1 MLLRKRL
8 GTVLLIVFSSN
19 YFPSL
24 GNTQNSKSIKWS
36 HSQIHRVAKREL
48 VLQGSPLNSTLG
60 NQTLLKNETQ
70 NNESNYESFIQ
81 LGNQST
87 LITSVNDTAMPINDS
102 QIIGSIFK
110 PYYNH
115 FNGHDSNITL
125 NIESPN
131 KNIHHIVGITIPNAS
146 LSANTTNM
154 NNTSL
159 QILLMDELGQNETVH
174 LQPDLAFKSNSTIG
188 STNNDTNIGNDT
200 SLEFEHVDQNKT
212 LKAYL
217 IKQNVTSKENVSVS
231 PGSNFSSIKTV
242 TTTSNN
248 LQNTSIETTEVNHD
262 EKINP
267 QLNSSF
273 LGSTTVLLVRPAR
286 YTRSHQD
293 KLKDFKHVKVHR
305 KRKSAKIKLQRQ
317 SSTTPKRTAPRR
329 AQRKVSSKKY
339 KKFVTTRMI
348 ETKTFSKSASTKGSK
363 EASDF
368 KNLENDE
375 MGKDMEEPQ
384 RASQDTLTTPTLGR
398 TFHLKKVDF
407 YKEKNKSTH
416 EESVF
421 TSMSAMSKYSSTDSG
436 HGKMYFALNISDGN
450 ESKNEESSTTSFLGV
465 QTSSKTMHI
474 DLQKNVNSMLKR
486 NQNYKY
492 PKVIRVPQYL
502 APSLFE
508 IMTNE
513 DVKIIKREEQFLLS
527 TKLLANDSD

>member
-146 LSANTTNM
+146 LSANTT
-154 NNTSL
+154 
-159 QILLMDELGQNETVH
+159 I
-174 LQPDLAFKSNSTIG
+174 
-188 STNNDTNIGNDT
+188 
-200 SLEFEHVDQNKT
+200 
-212 LKAYL
+212 
-217 IKQNVTSKENVSVS
+217 
-231 PGSNFSSIKTV
+231 
-242 TTTSNN
+242 
-248 LQNTSIETTEVNHD
+248 
-262 EKINP
+262 
-267 QLNSSF
+267 
-273 LGSTTVLLVRPAR
+273 
-286 YTRSHQD
+286 
-293 KLKDFKHVKVHR
+293 KVHR